1 MREMKDSGIE
11 WIGEIPKSW
20 GICKIKYNLHRA
32 ESRNPGNMQV
42 LSLYRDY
49 GVIPKDSRD
58 DNHNITSEDTTKY
71 KYVQVGNFVINK
83 MKAWQGSVAVSEHE
97 GIVSPAYYVYQ
108 FDNDN
113 MNKRYFHYLIRSC
126 YKDEFRRLSGG
137 IREGQWDL
145 PSEALDNTF
154 IVIPSEK
161 EQTLIIKFLD
171 TKCAE
176 IDALSADIQKEIET
190 LQEYRKSVITEA
202 VTKGLDPDV
211 EMKDSNLSWIGVIP
225 EDWHIIRIKFCSTLK
240 GRIGWQGLTTAE
252 YTDEGPYLVTGVDF
266 KNGSV
271 DWIHCNHV
279 NVSRWEEDP
288 YIQINN
294 GDLLITK
301 DGTVGKVAI
310 VSELKEKAT
319 LNSGV
324 LLIRPT
330 RNVYDARYLYWVLCS
345 DVFKKWF
352 ADINAGNSTI
362 IHLYQGDFF
371 NFSFPL
377 PNLEKQRNIVSL
389 LDSKC
394 SEIDSIIADKQKQ
407 LETLAEYRKSLIYE
421 YVTGKKEVPTA

>member
-1 MREMKDSGIE
+1 MR
-11 WIGEIPKSW
+11 
-20 GICKIKYNLHRA
+20 
-32 ESRNPGNMQV
+32 
-42 LSLYRDY
+42 
-49 GVIPKDSRD
+49 
-58 DNHNITSEDTTKY
+58 
-71 KYVQVGNFVINK
+71 
-83 MKAWQGSVAVSEHE
+83 
-97 GIVSPAYYVYQ
+97 
-108 FDNDN
+108 
-113 MNKRYFHYLIRSC
+113 
-126 YKDEFRRLSGG
+126 
-137 IREGQWDL
+137 
-145 PSEALDNTF
+145 
-154 IVIPSEK
+154 
-161 EQTLIIKFLD
+161 
-171 TKCAE
+171 
-176 IDALSADIQKEIET
+176 
-190 LQEYRKSVITEA
+190 
-202 VTKGLDPDV
+202 

-301 DGTVGKVAI
+301 DGTVGKVAV

-394 SEIDSIIADKQKQ
+394 SEIDALSADIQKEIETLQEYRKSVITEAVTKGLDPDVEMKDSGIEWIGDIPRHWTTIKLKNTHDGMNVGESIDKEYWEESDGDIVFYTAGLNPITTTYRHFPPEKYTRDNDLLLARNGTPYVYLPIENSVYTDHIIRVKIKDGYSKKYIMYCLERSINAEIVDTVSIATWSSSIWNRQCFPLPSYEEQKVIASFLDSKCSEIDCIIADKQKQ
-407 LETLAEYRKSLIYE
+407 IETLAEYRKSLIYE
-421 YVTGKKEVPTA
+421 YVTGKKEVTTA